1 MLMGTKGQVI
11 DLPVLLSLRPYLQ
24 LEKQKT
30 DEINLL
36 MSVRASW
43 TRVVFVPV
51 DLLLSFLDI

>member
-11 DLPVLLSLRPYLQ
+11 DLPALLLLRPYLQ

-51 DLLLSFLDI
+51 DLLFS

>member
-51 DLLLSFLDI
+51 DLLFS

>member
-1 MLMGTKGQVI
+1 
-11 DLPVLLSLRPYLQ
+11 
-24 LEKQKT
+24 
-30 DEINLL
+30 

>member
-1 MLMGTKGQVI
+1 MGTKGQVI
-11 DLPVLLSLRPYLQ
+11 DLPALLLLRPYLQ